1 MGGAFI
7 SCRSRSVLGDFMFHT
22 SIPFQYSMK
31 LPKMQER
38 EPKNSNPVRGIENA
52 IGFLCRVHN
61 IRGGVYEI
69 TGDCS

>member
-1 MGGAFI
+1 
-7 SCRSRSVLGDFMFHT
+7 
-22 SIPFQYSMK
+22 MK

-38 EPKNSNPVRGIENA
+38 EPKNSNPVMGIENA
-52 IGFLCRVHN
+52 MGFLCRVHN